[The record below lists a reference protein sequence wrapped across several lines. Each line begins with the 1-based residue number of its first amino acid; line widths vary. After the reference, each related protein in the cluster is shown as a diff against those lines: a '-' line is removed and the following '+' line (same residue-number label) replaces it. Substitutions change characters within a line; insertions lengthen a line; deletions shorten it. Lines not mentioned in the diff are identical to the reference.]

1 MSILIKGM
9 EMPKNCIYCELYEAD
24 WYWCRAAKKEYY
36 ETIENKAHPDWCP
49 LIEVPPHGRLIDA
62 DALIMSDKPVSR
74 MMMFGGQ
81 FIYTQSEIDDAP
93 TIIEAETCNNSENT
107 CNKEEDDAVN
117 ASIESEE

>member
-9 EMPKNCIYCELYEAD
+9 KMPKNCAECEISQAYD
-24 WYWCRAAKKEYY
+24 IRSTWCPLTFSTQAELKKQD
-36 ETIENKAHPDWCP
+36 NCP

-81 FIYTQSEIDDAP
+81 FVYTQSEIDEAP
-93 TIIEAETCNNSENT
+93 TIIEAE
-107 CNKEEDDAVN
+107 
-117 ASIESEE
+117 SEE